1 MACFYFKYTPETGL
15 PLYLEDE
22 PILWDKVLIR
32 LKRDREWHGVN
43 YEYTDGDISL
53 EFDCLSG
60 SDFIEEIYQSQGGD
74 GYIGFEFGYYD
85 GVTEIPEFVGKIN
98 LATRKLLANYR
109 ISAMIER
116 DGLHDL
122 IKTRWSTKA
131 DLFSGVSIDG
141 DTISAPTPLE
151 LGLHSKVLV
160 NNFNKVTSVDGSL
173 SFQPFLGDQKHDIWF
188 VFDTIPDSPNNSN
201 IDATIGSGLGP
212 TGDDPVASELALLFD
227 FNSRGSIVFNISVS
241 YEFNIKLMRKLISAK
256 PKIGDWYLDHWIEV
270 RDLDGV
276 QKSIQRIGT
285 QQSGFRN
292 GQFLNDVGSVL
303 ASASISNYT
312 INYEFGD
319 RVYVYAHFNL
329 DGYNAGWK
337 GVEAYIKTYS
347 TEWSIE
353 AETTT
358 PDSSAKVVMIHEA
371 LTQSVAYITGQND
384 AIYSEF
390 FGRTDLGY
398 ATTGCGALKALTN
411 GFQVRRFTPELQPP
425 KLTPQEILKSVDSIF
440 CLGMG
445 YETIDN
451 ENKIRIEDR
460 GYFYQDVEIMEISTI
475 GDYKEEVAN
484 DKIHN
489 SVQVG
494 YTKYLDEGLRL
505 LDEYNTE
512 HQYTTPIK
520 NGDQP
525 LDIRSV
531 LIASGYALELTR
543 RYQYQDTPKDSTK
556 YDDDGFIIAVV
567 PQSTGPVSG
576 TFVND
581 VGAYILYSGT
591 LPMVLKSSDLIRI
604 SGTIDN
610 DGDYYVMADPADNK
624 IYLGVA
630 LVIAESATFT
640 IENLTRPYTTE
651 KNEAFTTVT
660 GVVSPETSYNLRHT
674 PKRNLLNHAKWLN
687 GGLYYK
693 SSGELVRNT
702 FVKQNGELETQLDT
716 AESCPLGDINYD
728 LLQEKANVVL
738 AQFQEKDFYF
748 IPEYISFKARV
759 NMADIRF
766 IRDCMTG
773 QNLTGQNYGYITT
786 RNQAGDYVQ
795 SWIYDMTY
803 NPNTEEVDFVCLK
816 KDVIPFNP
824 APSLVCSDYADYT
837 FAMFEALPDL
847 STDIE
852 QCRFIN
858 FN

>member
-1 MACFYFKYTPETGL
+1 MACFYFKYTPETGS

-32 LKRDREWHGVN
+32 LKRDRDWHGVN

-53 EFDCLSG
+53 EFDCLAG
-60 SDFIEEIYQSQGGD
+60 SDFIEQIYQSQGGD
-74 GYIGFEFGYYD
+74 GYIGFEFGYFD

-122 IKTRWSTKA
+122 IKTRWGTKA
-131 DLFSGVSIDG
+131 DLFSGISIDG

-160 NNFNKVTSVDGSL
+160 NNFNKVTNIDGSL

-188 VFDTIPDSPNNSN
+188 VFDTIPDSPNDSN

-227 FNSRGSIVFNISVS
+227 FNSRGTIVFNISVA
-241 YEFNIKLMRKLISAK
+241 YEFNIKLIRKLISAK
-256 PKIGDWYLDHWIEV
+256 PKIGDWYLDHWIEI

-285 QQSGFRN
+285 QQSGFRD
-292 GQFLNDVGSVL
+292 GQFLNDAGSVL

-312 INYEFGD
+312 IDYEFGD
-319 RVYVYAHFNL
+319 KVYVYAHFYL

-353 AETTT
+353 AETST

-371 LTQSVAYITGQND
+371 LTQSIAYITGQND
-384 AIYSEF
+384 AVYSEF

-398 ATTGCGALKALTN
+398 ATTGCGAYKALTN
-411 GFQVRRFTPELQPP
+411 GFQVRKFTPELQPP
-425 KLTPQEILKSVDSIF
+425 KLTPQEILKSVDGIF

-445 YETIDN
+445 YETISST
-451 ENKIRIEDR
+451 NKLRVEDR

-520 NGDQP
+520 NGDNP
-525 LDIRSV
+525 LDLRSP

-543 RYQYQDTPKDSTK
+543 RYQYADTPKDSTK
-556 YDDDGFIIAVV
+556 YDDDGFIIAVL

-591 LPMVLKSSDLIRI
+591 LPMVLKSGDLIRI
-604 SGTIDN
+604 AGTIQN

-630 LVIAESATFT
+630 LVISESATFT
-640 IENLTRPYTTE
+640 IENLTRPYTAE

-693 SSGELVRNT
+693 NAGELVRNT
-702 FVKQNGELETQLDT
+702 FVKQNGDLETQLDIG
-716 AESCPLGDINYD
+716 ESCPLGDINYD
-728 LLQEKANVVL
+728 LLQEKANVSL

-759 NMADIRF
+759 NMVDIRF

-803 NPNTEEVDFVCLK
+803 NPNTGEVDFVCLK

-824 APSLVCSDYADYT
+824 VPALVCSDYADYT
-837 FAMFEALPDL
+837 FADFEALPDL
-847 STDIE
+847 SMDIE